1 MSIDSLYIINN
12 EINVFHV
19 TVFINAGGVTEPEK
33 KLGISHM
40 LEHMLFQTPKTKE
53 LVHSITRS
61 GAVINGATDIDTTM
75 YYVKADASAYKQ
87 ALHLIS
93 SIVFDSY
100 FTSNDLEKERKVV
113 IEELYKSD
121 GDTEGSVIWEMSN
134 LTLLSSSHLYM
145 RRTIGTIESLRALTV
160 ADLKKYYKEHYSN
173 AIIVVNCPRN
183 LVKPVEEFFKGGMT
197 RSQTPVILPQIEKE
211 IERKVI
217 IFNKDQEQTMYV
229 FTFAFF
235 PDKPSLKLRLTI
247 ELLHHMLSGAGMKSL
262 LMKELREKRGL
273 VYTPHSAA
281 EFMKQM
287 TLFKIVISSSSPD
300 IKLVVRIIMELLR
313 SIRKPS
319 FSREIF
325 SYFKQSFHNELKL
338 ALNNPDYV
346 TSFIGDVYKN
356 LLVKSGVQRVST
368 GDVLSAIKSIS
379 HGDLVKVMNE
389 HLSFDNLGIFAS
401 GPFPDP
407 KGLASEVLEMIE

>member
-1 MSIDSLYIINN
+1 MTAESLYIINN
-12 EINVFHV
+12 GINVFHV
-19 TVFINAGGVTEPEK
+19 AVYVNAGAVTEPEK

-61 GAVINGATDIDTTM
+61 GAVINGATDIDTSL
-75 YYVKADASAYKQ
+75 YYVKTDASAYKQ

-100 FTSNDLEKERKVV
+100 FTSNDLDKERRVV
-113 IEELYKSD
+113 IEELHGSA
-121 GDTEGSVIWEMSN
+121 GDTEGSVIWEVSN
-134 LTLLSSSHLYM
+134 LTLLSPDHLYM
-145 RRTIGTIESLRALTV
+145 RKTIGTIESLRALTV

-173 AIIVVNCPRN
+173 AIIVVNCQRN
-183 LVKPVEEFFKGGMT
+183 LVKPVEEFFKSRMT
-197 RSQTPVILPQIEKE
+197 KPHAPVILPQIEKE
-211 IERKVI
+211 VERKVI
-217 IFNKDQEQTMYV
+217 IFNKDQEQSLYV

-235 PDKPSLKLRLTI
+235 PDKPSLKLRLI
-247 ELLHHMLSGAGMKSL
+247 MDLLHHMLSGAGMKSL

-281 EFMKQM
+281 ECMKQM
-287 TLFKIVISSSSPD
+287 TVFKIVISSLSTD
-300 IKLVVRIIMELLR
+300 IKLVVSIITELLR
-313 SIRKPS
+313 SIRRPS

-325 SYFKQSFHNELKL
+325 SYFKQSFYNEMKL
-338 ALNNPDYV
+338 ALNNPEYV
-346 TSFIGDVYKN
+346 TSFVGDVYKN
-356 LLVKSGVQRVST
+356 MLGNSGVHRVFT
-368 GDVLSAIKSIS
+368 KDVLSAIKSIS

-401 GPFPDP
+401 GPFPEP
-407 KGLASEVLEMIE
+407 QSLASEVLEML

>member
-1 MSIDSLYIINN
+1 MSVDNLYIINN

-19 TVFINAGGVTEPEK
+19 TVYVNAGAVTEPEK

-61 GAVINGATDIDTTM
+61 GAEINGATDIDTTM
-75 YYVKADASAYKQ
+75 YYVKTDASAYKQ

-100 FTSNDLEKERKVV
+100 FTSNDLDKERKVV
-113 IEELYKSD
+113 IEELYKS
-121 GDTEGSVIWEMSN
+121 GNDTEGSVVWEISN
-134 LTLLSSSHLYM
+134 LTLLSSEHLYM
-145 RRTIGTIESLRALTV
+145 RKTIGNVASLKALTV

-183 LVKPVEEFFKGGMT
+183 LVKPVEEFFKGRMT
-197 RSQTPVILPQIEKE
+197 RPQTPVILPQIEKE
-211 IERKVI
+211 VERKVI
-217 IFNKDQEQTMYV
+217 IFNKDQDQTMYV

-235 PDKPSLKLRLTI
+235 PEKPSLKLRLTI

-262 LMKELREKRGL
+262 LIKELREKRGL

-281 EFMKQM
+281 EFMRQM
-287 TLFKIVISSSSPD
+287 TVFKIVISSLSSD
-300 IKLVVRIIMELLR
+300 IKLVVSIILELLR
-313 SIRKPS
+313 SIRRPS
-319 FSREIF
+319 FSREVF
-325 SYFKQSFHNELKL
+325 SYFKQSFYNEQKL
-338 ALNNPDYV
+338 ALNNPDYA
-346 TSFIGDVYKN
+346 TSFIGDVYRN
-356 LLVKSGVQRVST
+356 MLVNSGVQRVST
-368 GDVLSAIKSIS
+368 KDVLSTMKSIS
-379 HGDLVKVMNE
+379 HDDLVKVMKE
-389 HLSFDNLGIFAS
+389 HLSFDKLGIFAS

-407 KGLASEVLEMIE
+407 QGLASEVLEMIE